1 MGRRNYSKDMF
12 YLWILWILGLT
23 CAGPQLVPTECVSGK
38 LKYLLRGDEWAA
50 LGRWQKSKPHQL
62 HFGDPFLDPVHSS
75 SFISPSV
82 TCSIL
87 CFSIHSSS
95 EHVEKDYVQCWRIR
109 ADEGREEREWKLENL
124 LIVRCLAAH
133 FRDLLSVDTL
143 QGTQKIKYYPRF
155 IDEEIEALKG
165 SLDSVSWL
173 GADMERGYLS
183 LPSTST
189 PMPSDT
195 HIDVQG
201 DDLVFEQELT
211 IFRLVSKSF

>member
-1 MGRRNYSKDMF
+1 M
-12 YLWILWILGLT
+12 
-23 CAGPQLVPTECVSGK
+23 
-38 LKYLLRGDEWAA
+38 
-50 LGRWQKSKPHQL
+50 
-62 HFGDPFLDPVHSS
+62 
-75 SFISPSV
+75 
-82 TCSIL
+82 
-87 CFSIHSSS
+87 
-95 EHVEKDYVQCWRIR
+95 
-109 ADEGREEREWKLENL
+109 ENL

-201 DDLVFEQELT
+201 DDLVFGQELT